1 MSNWI
6 RRLVNN
12 LTEQMTGL
20 HYLYLCHST
29 VLSTRRNTVL
39 TKSSTDIPQWA
50 VVHRNFA
57 APKLILFLV
66 WELSQVFAV
75 VIPSWFPKNFCRCSN
90 SRCWHTYSV
99 SWKKKPT
106 TNYNPLHTA
115 GPVITLL
122 IKASTV
128 KGPAERKL
136 AYIHQACSNS
146 KKIAHYL
153 IH

>member
-1 MSNWI
+1 MFK
-6 RRLVNN
+6 LK
-12 LTEQMTGL
+12 
-20 HYLYLCHST
+20 
-29 VLSTRRNTVL
+29 VLAHL
-39 TKSSTDIPQWA
+39 
-50 VVHRNFA
+50 
-57 APKLILFLV
+57 
-66 WELSQVFAV
+66 LSLL
-75 VIPSWFPKNFCRCSN
+75 
-90 SRCWHTYSV
+90 
-99 SWKKKPT
+99 KKTPT